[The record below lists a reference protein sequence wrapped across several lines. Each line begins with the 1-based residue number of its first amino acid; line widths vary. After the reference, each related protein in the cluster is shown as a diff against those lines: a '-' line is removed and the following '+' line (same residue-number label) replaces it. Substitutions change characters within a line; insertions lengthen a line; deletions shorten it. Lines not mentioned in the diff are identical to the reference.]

1 MDKAK
6 RAGFHNAYMTLSIQ
20 YKKQAGACREKK
32 AALYKLRSVNEEK
45 EWTASSEASHQL
57 DEKMTPW
64 PCL

>member
-20 YKKQAGACREKK
+20 YKKKAGACREKK

-45 EWTASSEASHQL
+45 E
-57 DEKMTPW
+57 
-64 PCL
+64 